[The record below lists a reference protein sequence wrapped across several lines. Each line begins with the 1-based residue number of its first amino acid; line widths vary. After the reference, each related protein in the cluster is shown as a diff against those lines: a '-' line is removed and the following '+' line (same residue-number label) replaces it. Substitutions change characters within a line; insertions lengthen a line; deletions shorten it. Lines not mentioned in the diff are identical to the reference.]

1 MSGPGGVGKGTLVKR
16 LVASDPRLWLSRS
29 WTTRP
34 PRPGEDETAYEFVD
48 HETFVRKR
56 DSGGLLEWAEFLG
69 RLYGTPLPDPPP
81 DADVLL
87 EIDVQGAEQVRR
99 VYPDAVV
106 VLVLAPSR
114 EAQAERLR
122 CRGDDDEHVARRLQ
136 VAELEERAGRLL
148 ADHVVVNDDVDRAVA
163 ELAEIVEA
171 HRRASG
177 RKLVK

>member
-1 MSGPGGVGKGTLVKR
+1 MVKR

-34 PRPGEDETAYEFVD
+34 PRPEEDETAYEFVD

-81 DADVLL
+81 GADVLL

-136 VAELEERAGRLL
+136 VAELEEQAGRML
-148 ADHVVVNDDVDRAVA
+148 ANHVVVNDDVDRAVA
-163 ELAEIVEA
+163 ELAEIVET
-171 HRRASG
+171 HRRTSG
-177 RKLVK
+177 HKLVK